1 MMWFIRVTAIAAL
14 IAIAASVSLLAQDLV
29 TDSNAVI
36 YEGARLS
43 YVMAAPV
50 GFVLE
55 MAESQIDDYSFA
67 FVPEGETYTEA
78 TVLIGVTIFSL
89 IDSTGNRGP
98 AERIM
103 QMDTSGMRDHFGQTL
118 SIRPLEAVTNAT
130 GQPVTVFYLE
140 DKTRFMPNVMT
151 GYFDGT
157 EELVILELIIT
168 PDFPRFLAEDAFM
181 EALDSFK
188 TLVQGSLT
196 KQH

>member
-1 MMWFIRVTAIAAL
+1 MKWFVRMTAIAAL
-14 IAIAASVSLLAQDLV
+14 IAIAASGSLLAQDLV

-78 TVLIGVTIFSL
+78 TVLIGVTIYSL
-89 IDSTGNRGP
+89 NDSTGNRGS

-130 GQPVTVFYLE
+130 GQPVIVFYLE

-196 KQH
+196 KQR

>member
-1 MMWFIRVTAIAAL
+1 MTAIAAL
-14 IAIAASVSLLAQDLV
+14 IAIAASGSLLAQDLV

-78 TVLIGVTIFSL
+78 TVLIGVTIYSL
-89 IDSTGNRGP
+89 NDSTGNRGS

-130 GQPVTVFYLE
+130 GQPVIVFYLE

-196 KQH
+196 KQR

>member
-14 IAIAASVSLLAQDLV
+14 IAIAVSGSLLAQDLV